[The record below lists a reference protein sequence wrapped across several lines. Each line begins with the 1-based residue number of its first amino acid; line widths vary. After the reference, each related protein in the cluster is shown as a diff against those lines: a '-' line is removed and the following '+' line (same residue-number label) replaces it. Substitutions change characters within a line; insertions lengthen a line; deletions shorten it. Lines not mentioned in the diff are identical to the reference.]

1 MSFSAAEEIEDAF
14 MGNSE
19 EGGAAAAIGSL
30 LVDGSS
36 HLWLGVGS
44 LDELTLRSV
53 CRKKRKFHFT
63 VIINPLPLGWTRE
76 DRKKT
81 KKGKAHGTEILTLIL
96 LRFSL
101 LAFCSSRVTCS
112 VANS

>member
-53 CRKKRKFHFT
+53 CRKKKGKFHFT

-76 DRKKT
+76 DRKTPRKE
-81 KKGKAHGTEILTLIL
+81 KHMARKY
-96 LRFSL
+96 
-101 LAFCSSRVTCS
+101 
-112 VANS
+112 

>member
-53 CRKKRKFHFT
+53 CREKR
-63 VIINPLPLGWTRE
+63 
-76 DRKKT
+76 
-81 KKGKAHGTEILTLIL
+81 EIS
-96 LRFSL
+96 FYSYNK
-101 LAFCSSRVTCS
+101 SSATGLNQRR
-112 VANS
+112 

>member
-19 EGGAAAAIGSL
+19 EGEAAAAAATGPL

-53 CRKKRKFHFT
+53 CRRTGKFHFT
-63 VIINPLPLGWTRE
+63 VIIKSSATGLDQRRLEKKP
-76 DRKKT
+76 RKEKHMAR
-81 KKGKAHGTEILTLIL
+81 K
-96 LRFSL
+96 
-101 LAFCSSRVTCS
+101 
-112 VANS
+112 N